1 MNVTSVT
8 TPTHMLSP
16 FSPAMPVLLSGVAHP
31 RDPLPR
37 GGQKFSSCLHGPH
50 YSAHPYRG

>member
-16 FSPAMPVLLSGVAHP
+16 FSPALPVLLSGVAHP